1 MYDDNALTGILNL
14 KLEVYKV
21 EHVVE
26 FVGRATKTVLDCQ
39 FDNLIVQTLGSNIPR
54 EQKNT

>member
-26 FVGRATKTVLDCQ
+26 FVGRATKTALDCQ
-39 FDNLIVQTLGSNIPR
+39 FDNFIVQILGSNIP
-54 EQKNT
+54 